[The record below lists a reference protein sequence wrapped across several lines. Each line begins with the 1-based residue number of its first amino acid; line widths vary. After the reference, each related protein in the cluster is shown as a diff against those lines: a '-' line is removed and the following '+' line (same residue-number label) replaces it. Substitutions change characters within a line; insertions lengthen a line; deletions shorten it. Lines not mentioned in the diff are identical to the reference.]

1 MTGLALMLRKE
12 AREQWRTMR
21 FVVVVAVFALFG
33 LISPVVARYTREIVE
48 AVGGG
53 QFGGMIPEPTV
64 ADAVIQLTKNVGQF
78 GVVIAI
84 LVTMGAVAAEKERGT
99 AAFILTKP
107 VTRAAFV
114 VAKVTAI
121 GTLLAVALAVSG
133 ALAWVYTAILFEPL
147 PLAGF
152 AGAVALLWLS
162 LAVFAAITFLAS
174 VVAPSGI
181 VAGGIGFGAFVA
193 AGILSALPGVGAYLP
208 TSLWGAADRLA
219 IGVVP
224 DPLLGPVLVNVVVV
238 AAAIGLATA
247 IFRRQE
253 L

>member
-1 MTGLALMLRKE
+1 MTGLALMLGKE
-12 AREQWRTMR
+12 AREQIRTMR
-21 FVVVVAVFALFG
+21 LVVVVAVFALFG
-33 LISPVVARYTREIVE
+33 LLSPVVARYTREIVE

-114 VAKVTAI
+114 VAKVVAI
-121 GTLLAVALAVSG
+121 GTLLALALAVAG
-133 ALAWVYTAILFEPL
+133 ALAWAYTAILFEPL
-147 PLAGF
+147 PVAGF

-181 VAGGIGFGAFVA
+181 VAGGIGFGAFVL
-193 AGILSALPGVGAYLP
+193 AGILSVLPGVGAYLP
-208 TSLWGAADRLA
+208 TSLWGAADLLA
-219 IGVVP
+219 VGIVP
-224 DPLLGPVLVNVVVV
+224 DPLVGPVLFNVALI
-238 AAAIGLATA
+238 AAAIGLAVA

>member
-1 MTGLALMLRKE
+1 MTGLSLMLRKE

-21 FVVVVAVFALFG
+21 FVVVVAVFAVFG
-33 LISPVVARYTREIVE
+33 LVSPIVARYTREIVE

-78 GVVIAI
+78 GVIIAI

-107 VTRAAFV
+107 VTRAAFI
-114 VAKVTAI
+114 VAKVVAI
-121 GTLLAVALAVSG
+121 GTLLAVALAVAG
-133 ALAWVYTAILFEPL
+133 ALAWIYTAILFEPL
-147 PLAGF
+147 PVAGF
-152 AGAVALLWLS
+152 AGAVGLLWLS

-181 VAGGIGFGAFVA
+181 VAGGIGFGAFVV
-193 AGILSALPGVGAYLP
+193 AGILSALPGVGAFLP
-208 TSLWGAADRLA
+208 TSLWGAADQLA
-219 IGVVP
+219 VGVIP
-224 DPLLGPVLVNVVVV
+224 DPLVGPVLFNVALV
-238 AAAIGLATA
+238 AGAIGLAAA

>member
-1 MTGLALMLRKE
+1 MLGKE
-12 AREQWRTMR
+12 VREQVRTMR
-21 FVVVVAVFALFG
+21 LVVVVAVFALFG
-33 LISPVVARYTREIVE
+33 LLSPVVARYTREIVE

-114 VAKVTAI
+114 VAKVVAI
-121 GTLLAVALAVSG
+121 GTLLALALAASG

-147 PLAGF
+147 PVAGF

-181 VAGGIGFGAFVA
+181 VAGGIGFGAFVL

-208 TSLWGAADRLA
+208 TSLWGAADLLA
-219 IGVVP
+219 VGIVP
-224 DPLLGPVLVNVVVV
+224 DPLLGPVLFNVALI
-238 AAAIGLATA
+238 AAAIGLAAA

>member
-1 MTGLALMLRKE
+1 MTGLAIMLGKE
-12 AREQWRTMR
+12 TREQIRTMR
-21 FVVVVAVFALFG
+21 LLVVVAVFALFG
-33 LISPVVARYTREIVE
+33 LLSPVVARYTREIVE

-78 GVVIAI
+78 GVIIAI
-84 LVTMGAVAAEKERGT
+84 LVTMGAIATEKERGT

-107 VTRAAFV
+107 ITRLSFV
-114 VAKVTAI
+114 VAKVVAI
-121 GTLLAVALAVSG
+121 GSLLAIALAVAG

-147 PLAGF
+147 PVAGF

-174 VVAPSGI
+174 VVAPSAI
-181 VAGGIGFGAFVA
+181 VAGGIGFGAFVL
-193 AGILSALPGVGAYLP
+193 AGILSVLPGVGAYMP
-208 TSLWGAADRLA
+208 TGLWGAANLVA
-219 IGVVP
+219 VGVVP
-224 DPLLGPVLVNVVVV
+224 EPLLGPVLFNVAVIAV
-238 AAAIGLATA
+238 AIGLAAA

>member
-1 MTGLALMLRKE
+1 VTGLALMLRKE
-12 AREQWRTMR
+12 AREQLRTMR
-21 FVVVVAVFALFG
+21 LVVVVAVFAIFG
-33 LISPVVARYTREIVE
+33 LLSPVVARYTREIVE

-78 GVVIAI
+78 GVIIAI

-114 VAKVTAI
+114 VAKIAAI
-121 GTLLAVALAVSG
+121 GTLLALALAASG
-133 ALAWVYTAILFEPL
+133 ALAWVYTTILFEPL
-147 PLAGF
+147 PVAGF

-162 LAVFAAITFLAS
+162 LAVFAAVTFLAS

-181 VAGGIGFGAFVA
+181 VAGGIGFGAFVL
-193 AGILSALPGVGAYLP
+193 AGILSALPGVGDYLP
-208 TSLWGAADRLA
+208 TSLWGAADQLA
-219 IGVVP
+219 IGITP
-224 DPLLGPVLVNVVVV
+224 DPLVGPVLFNVAVI
-238 AAAIGLATA
+238 AAAIGLAAT